1 MFDRSFELNRN
12 YFHRDSTD
20 SVTVAGSGEETYRDR
35 KNTGNDDGK
44 YELPGGHLEMGE
56 DIYDAVIRESKE
68 ELLVDIKREDI
79 RIVHL
84 MHHYTKERL
93 NFIFEIDGN
102 LIDPKIGEEDK
113 CEELVWVDILN
124 LPNNISDKM
133 RRIINNIVNN
143 IEYDRM

>member
-1 MFDRSFELNRN
+1 MGKRFK
-12 YFHRDSTD
+12 
-20 SVTVAGSGEETYRDR
+20 SVVCADLLARKEVDGKTLILLSKR

-143 IEYDRM
+143 IEYDKM

>member
-1 MFDRSFELNRN
+1 MGKRFK
-12 YFHRDSTD
+12 
-20 SVTVAGSGEETYRDR
+20 SVVCADLLARKEVDGKTLILLSKR
-35 KNTGNDDGK
+35 KNTGSDDGE

-79 RIVHL
+79 KIVHL

-124 LPNNISDKM
+124 LPNNISDKEK
-133 RRIINNIVNN
+133 RIINNIFNN